1 MGIFKQHSDIAN
13 IPSEPR
19 GLCWTVIYRIHS
31 PLEKTESQQSFENL
45 AMREM
50 LAFYIYW
57 IQATS
62 LTMHLTVF
70 SHKQSL
76 FSHHILQSAVDWVF
90 LVNIQ

>member
-50 LAFYIYW
+50 LAFYIY
-57 IQATS
+57 
-62 LTMHLTVF
+62 
-70 SHKQSL
+70 
-76 FSHHILQSAVDWVF
+76 
-90 LVNIQ
+90 